1 LPGAG
6 WGEAYAVNPPQ
17 HARRNRFGDAVLFV
31 VRRARPLASILVIIE
46 RPCTVNSHTTAVLCL
61 GGSMATGGGGD
72 EVTEVMVRAACL
84 HVVDVCNEREMATRF
99 LFRLHTREC
108 CVRMRASA

>member
-1 LPGAG
+1 MQYYLWFAAPAP
-6 WGEAYAVNPPQ
+6 WLVY
-17 HARRNRFGDAVLFV
+17 
-31 VRRARPLASILVIIE
+31 LVIIE